1 MNGWQIATTIYM
13 SLMIISVVYGQGKPR
28 PNMGFM
34 VVCNSFNRVIG
45 VVLHRFGIDS
55 CADRKGIII

>member
-1 MNGWQIATTIYM
+1 MNGWKIATTIYM

-34 VVCNSFNRVIG
+34 VFFMR
-45 VVLHRFGIDS
+45 
-55 CADRKGIII
+55 IILAIFIAGSWGWFS